1 MRKIIFCC
9 LFQLI
14 SFNYSYAGLLGPSNY
29 EDCVLENIKNAK
41 TDLGVKTVYAICKE
55 KFKKEGAKNI
65 VSECYLTWNGNT
77 FTAGIPENIE
87 KYTKITFQG
96 SSDLLFIPTSLMGSV
111 TQEFIFKEKKK
122 IQSICP
128 SIILK

>member
-1 MRKIIFCC
+1 MKRLFFLLIF
-9 LFQLI
+9 I
-14 SFNYSYAGLLGPSNY
+14 VSNAYAGFFGASNY
-29 EDCVLENIKNAK
+29 EECVLEGLKDASNSTSAQLLHK
-41 TDLGVKTVYAICKE
+41 VCKE